1 MHRQGSVT
9 RVMGIRSILRGL
21 VREVLTLTPCFTGG
35 AKERREGGVEIK
47 GTIHN
52 RKARGDKIMA

>member
-1 MHRQGSVT
+1 MT

-35 AKERREGGVEIK
+35 AKERRGGVEIK

>member
-1 MHRQGSVT
+1 MT
-9 RVMGIRSILRGL
+9 RVMGIRSILRDL

-35 AKERREGGVEIK
+35 AKERRGGGGVEIK